1 MDTKSTHPLIL
12 TAAAAVILA
21 SGVAIAAMTGLLPS
35 GNAGNNELAMTEEQL
50 AEQEAAE
57 KDALAEDSKPAEPAP
72 AKAAATS
79 QKPAPRPAAS
89 RPAPVQTAAVC
100 NSCGQVAEVRR
111 VVIEGQGSGIGA
123 VAGGVVGGLLG
134 NQVGGGNGRKA
145 MTVLGAAGGAYAG
158 NEIEKNRNA
167 QVRYDVVVAFNDGTT
182 GVYPYANQPG
192 WQPGD
197 RVRVVNGQITSDL

>member
-1 MDTKSTHPLIL
+1 MEMKRTHPLII
-12 TAAAAVILA
+12 TAAVAVILA
-21 SGVAIAAMTGLLPS
+21 SGIAIASMTGLLPNS
-35 GNAGNNELAMTEEQL
+35 EANSDKQEVATEQ
-50 AEQEAAE
+50 AEQKKET
-57 KDALAEDSKPAEPAP
+57 
-72 AKAAATS
+72 AKSTP
-79 QKPAPRPAAS
+79 KPAP
-89 RPAPVQTAAVC
+89 VKTAAVC
-100 NSCGQVAEVRR
+100 KNCGQVAEVRR

-167 QVRYDVVVAFNDGTT
+167 SVRYDVVVGFNDGTS
-182 GVYPYANQPG
+182 GVYAFQNQPV

-197 RVRVVNGQITSDL
+197 RVKVVNGQITSSL